1 MERLAWLTLGLAL
14 LLLAPASRLASA
26 AAVEDGNAL
35 PHLSVLP
42 LLQSPLTAEAS
53 FQLCLAHTLLHFC

>member
-1 MERLAWLTLGLAL
+1 MERLAWLGLGVAL

-35 PHLSVLP
+35 PHLSVLRLKLVCR
-42 LLQSPLTAEAS
+42 LLVQ
-53 FQLCLAHTLLHFC
+53 C